1 MTPPRLAVLLLT
13 RLLPVEVHEG
23 LLGDLEEEY
32 RTRVLPARGRRG
44 AHRWFW
50 RQTLAA
56 LPLARLTRPR
66 HTIPTRTGDGIMLAF
81 ASELR
86 LAARRLA
93 RAPGFV
99 AVAALTLALGIGAT
113 TAILSVV
120 NPVLFESLPYPE
132 ADRIVAIGE
141 NDEDGDLGRTG
152 FATFADL
159 RRDSRGL
166 EAVTAMSYWMP
177 VIGGE
182 SEPERVIGQSVTH
195 EFFRVLGVR
204 PMLGRG
210 FLAEEDA
217 PDRNRAVVLSHG
229 LWTRRYGADSSLVG
243 RQVLVGGMPHTVVGV
258 MPRSFES
265 LILPQAVIW
274 RPLGYDAS
282 LSQACRTCRHLSI
295 AGRLHPGISP
305 ADLDRELDVLSARM
319 VQDHPTEYA
328 AAGIRVVGL
337 QKLLVQPVR
346 AALLLL
352 LGAVGIV
359 LVMACTNVANLTLG
373 RSIQREAEFGIR
385 AALGA
390 GRLHVFRQLFA
401 ESLLLA
407 ALGGAGGLGLA
418 WLGVKVLVALGPDS
432 IPRLAA
438 VRVDGEII
446 VVAAMLV
453 LGTALVTGLAPALML
468 RRADVYAAMRQGA
481 AAVTSSRR
489 RTRVRGGLVVAEMAL
504 ALTLMAGAGLLVKS
518 VQRLLRV
525 DPGFEADGLLTL
537 AIQTSGPAYAEEAPV
552 RAVQQRVLEAVRA
565 LPGVKGAGLASQI
578 PLGGNFDGYGVLA
591 RDKPLANPEDAPGA
605 QRYAVSHE
613 FLGTLGIT
621 LRAGR
626 TFQPSDATDAPPVV
640 LVNEALARALWPG
653 EDPIGKEIRIGGPTR
668 PWRRVVGVTA
678 NTRHLSLD
686 AEEPAQFLLPLAQWF
701 FADNPVILVV
711 RAGGEPQALIRTVR
725 EAVWSVDKSLAISDV
740 ATMTERL
747 AGSASQRR
755 FAMLVFQAFAVV
767 AIVMAGAGLYG
778 VLAGS
783 VAERSRELGIRSALG
798 ATRRR
803 LLTLVL
809 SDGLRFALLGVL
821 VGTGGALALSQ
832 FIRGLLFGVS
842 SHDPV
847 TLVSVA
853 MALLLVATAA
863 CLVPAWRAAR
873 ADPVT
878 TLKGG

>member
-1 MTPPRLAVLLLT
+1 MTPPRLAVRLLT
-13 RLLPVEVHEG
+13 RLLPPEVHEG

-32 RTRVLPARGRRG
+32 RARVLPARGRRD
-44 AHRWFW
+44 ARRWFW

-56 LPLARLTRPR
+56 LPLARLARPPR
-66 HTIPTRTGDGIMLAF
+66 ISPTRTGDGTMLAF

-132 ADRIVAIGE
+132 AGRIVAIGE
-141 NDEDGDLGRTG
+141 NDENGGPGTTG

-195 EFFRVLGVR
+195 EFVRVLGVR

-217 PDRNRAVVLSHG
+217 PQRNRAVVLSHG
-229 LWTRRYGADSSLVG
+229 LWTRRYGADSALVG
-243 RQVLVGGMPHTVVGV
+243 RLILVGGIPHTVVGV
-258 MPRSFES
+258 MPASFES

-282 LSQACRTCRHLSI
+282 LGYACRTCRHLRV
-295 AGRLHPGISP
+295 AGRLRAGISP
-305 ADLDRELDVLSARM
+305 ADLDRELDLLSARM

-328 AAGIRVVGL
+328 AAGMRVIGL
-337 QKLLVQPVR
+337 QQLLVRPVQG
-346 AALLLL
+346 ALLLL
-352 LGAVGIV
+352 LGAVAIV

-390 GRLHVFRQLFA
+390 SRMHVVRQLLA

-407 ALGGAGGLGLA
+407 TLGGAGGLGLA
-418 WLGVKVLVALGPDS
+418 WLGVKVLVALGPEA

-438 VRVDGEII
+438 VRIDGEII
-446 VVAAMLV
+446 AVAALLV

-468 RRADVYAAMRQGA
+468 RRADVHAAMRRGA
-481 AAVTSSRR
+481 PAVTSSRR
-489 RTRVRGGLVVAEMAL
+489 RRLVRGGLVVAEMAL
-504 ALTLMAGAGLLVKS
+504 ALTLMAGAGLLVQS
-518 VQRLLRV
+518 VQRLLQV
-525 DPGFEADGLLTL
+525 DPGFDAEGVLTL
-537 AIQTSGPAYAEEAPV
+537 AVQTSGPAYADDAPV
-552 RAVQQRVLEAVRA
+552 RAVQQQVLEAVRA
-565 LPGVKGAGLASQI
+565 LPGVQRAGLASQI
-578 PLGGNFDGYGVLA
+578 PLGGNFDGNGVLA

-605 QRYAVSHE
+605 QRYAVSE
-613 FLGTLGIT
+613 DFLGALGIT

-626 TFQPSDATDAPPVV
+626 TFHPSDATDAPPVA

-653 EDPIGKEIRIGGPTR
+653 EDPIGKEIKVGGPAR
-668 PWRRVVGVTA
+668 PWRQVVGVTA

-686 AEEPAQFLLPLAQWF
+686 AEEPAQFYVPLTQWDY
-701 FADNPVILVV
+701 ADNPVILVV
-711 RAGGEPQALIRTVR
+711 RARGEPQALVR
-725 EAVWSVDKSLAISDV
+725 AVRDAVWSVDKRLAISDV
-740 ATMTERL
+740 ATMSERV
-747 AGSASQRR
+747 AVSASQRR
-755 FAMLVFQAFAVV
+755 FAMLVFQAFALV
-767 AIVMAGAGLYG
+767 AIVLAGAGLYG

-783 VAERSRELGIRSALG
+783 VAERSREMGIRSALG

-809 SDGLRFALLGVL
+809 SDGLKFALLGVL
-821 VGTGGALALSQ
+821 AGTAGALALAR

-842 SHDPV
+842 SHDPL
-847 TLVSVA
+847 TLASVA
-853 MALLLVATAA
+853 LALLLVATAA

>member
-13 RLLPVEVHEG
+13 RLLPAELHES

-32 RTRVLPARGRRG
+32 RTRILPARGRR
-44 AHRWFW
+44 AARRWFW

-56 LPLARLTRPR
+56 LPLARRAGRRPTSQTR
-66 HTIPTRTGDGIMLAF
+66 IGDGIVLAF

-132 ADRIVAIGE
+132 AGRIVAIGE
-141 NDEDGDLGRTG
+141 NGEDGGVSNTG

-166 EAVTAMSYWMP
+166 AAVTAMSYWMP

-195 EFFRVLGVR
+195 EFFRVVGVQ
-204 PMLGRG
+204 PLLGRG

-217 PDRNRAVVLSHG
+217 PQRNRAVVLSHG
-229 LWTRRYGADSSLVG
+229 LWKRRYGADSSLVG
-243 RQVLVGGMPHTVVGV
+243 RQVQVGGIPHTVVGV
-258 MPRSFES
+258 MPAAFES
-265 LILPQAVIW
+265 LILPESVIW

-282 LSQACRTCRHLSI
+282 LGQACRTCRHLRV
-295 AGRLHPGISP
+295 AGRTRTGVSP
-305 ADLDRELDVLSARM
+305 ADLDRELDLISARM
-319 VQDHPTEYA
+319 VQDHPTQYA

-337 QKLLVQPVR
+337 QELLVQPVR
-346 AALLLL
+346 GALLLL

-359 LVMACTNVANLTLG
+359 LVMACTNVANLALG

-390 GRLHVFRQLFA
+390 GRRHVLRHLLA

-407 ALGGAGGLGLA
+407 LLGGAGGMALA

-438 VRVDGEII
+438 VRIDGEII
-446 VVAAMLV
+446 AAAALLV

-468 RRADVYAAMRQGA
+468 RRTDVYAAMRQGA
-481 AAVTSSRR
+481 AAVTSSRKR
-489 RTRVRGGLVVAEMAL
+489 RLVRGGLVVAEMAL

-518 VQRLLRV
+518 VHRLLRV

-537 AIQTSGPAYAEEAPV
+537 AIQTSGPAYADDASV
-552 RAVQQRVLEAVRA
+552 RAVQLRVLEAVRA
-565 LPGVKGAGLASQI
+565 LPGVERAGLASQI
-578 PLGGNFDGYGVLA
+578 PLGGNFDGNGVLA

-613 FLGTLGIT
+613 FLHAIGIA
-621 LRAGR
+621 LRRGR
-626 TFQPSDATDAPPVV
+626 TLQQADAADSPPVA
-640 LVNEALARALWPG
+640 LVNEALARTLWPG
-653 EDPIGKEIRIGGPTR
+653 EDPIGKEIKVGGPAR
-668 PWRRVVGVTA
+668 PWRQVVGVTA
-678 NTRHLSLD
+678 NSRHLSLD
-686 AEEPAQFLLPLAQWF
+686 AEEPAQFFVPLAQWD
-701 FADNPVILVV
+701 FADNPVLLVV
-711 RAGGEPQALIRTVR
+711 RAGGVPSALIRPVR
-725 EAVWSVDKSLAISDV
+725 EAVWSVDRSLAISDV
-740 ATMTERL
+740 ATMSERL

-755 FAMLVFQAFAVV
+755 FAMLVFQAFALV
-767 AIVMAGAGLYG
+767 AIVLAGAGLYG

-809 SDGLRFALLGVL
+809 SDGLQVALLGVL
-821 VGTGGALALSQ
+821 VGTAGALALAR

-847 TLVSVA
+847 TLASVA
-853 MALLLVATAA
+853 LGLLLVAAAA

>member
-1 MTPPRLAVLLLT
+1 MTPPRLAIWLLT
-13 RLLPVEVHEG
+13 RLLPDEIHEA

-32 RTRVLPARGRRG
+32 RTRILPARGRHAAR
-44 AHRWFW
+44 RWFW
-50 RQTLAA
+50 RQTFAA
-56 LPLARLTRPR
+56 LPLARLPRPR
-66 HTIPTRTGDGIMLAF
+66 PITSTRTGDSLVRAF

-86 LAARRLA
+86 FAARRLA

-141 NDEDGDLGRTG
+141 AGKDGGLGNTG

-166 EAVTAMSYWMP
+166 EAITGMSYWMP

-217 PDRNRAVVLSHG
+217 PERNRAVVLSYG

-243 RQVLVGGMPHTVVGV
+243 RQIHVGGIPHTVVGV
-258 MPRSFES
+258 MPAGFES

-282 LSQACRTCRHLSI
+282 LAYACRTCRHLRV
-295 AGRLHPGISP
+295 AGRARPGVSP
-305 ADLDRELDVLSARM
+305 ADLDRELDLLSARM

-328 AAGIRVVGL
+328 AAGIRVVPL
-337 QKLLVQPVR
+337 QELLVQPVES
-346 AALLLL
+346 ALLLL
-352 LGAVGIV
+352 LGAVAIV

-373 RSIQREAEFGIR
+373 RSIQREAEFGVR

-390 GRLHVFRQLFA
+390 GRLHVFRQLLA

-407 ALGGAGGLGLA
+407 SLGGAGGLALA

-438 VRVDGEII
+438 VRIDGEII
-446 VVAAMLV
+446 AVAALLV
-453 LGTALVTGLAPALML
+453 LGAALVTGLAPALML

-489 RTRVRGGLVVAEMAL
+489 RKLVRGGLVVAEMAL

-518 VQRLLRV
+518 VQRLLSV
-525 DPGFEADGLLTL
+525 DPGFAADGLLTL
-537 AIQTSGPAYAEEAPV
+537 AIQTSGPAYADDAPV

-565 LPGVKGAGLASQI
+565 LPGVERAGLASQI
-578 PLGGNFDGYGVLA
+578 PLGGNFDGNGVRA

-605 QRYAVSHE
+605 QWYAVSHE
-613 FLGTLGIT
+613 FLGAIGIT

-626 TFQPSDATDAPPVV
+626 AFQPSDATDAPPVAV
-640 LVNEALARALWPG
+640 VNEALAGRLWPG
-653 EDPIGKEIRIGGPTR
+653 EDPIGKEIKVGGPAR
-668 PWRRVVGVTA
+668 PWRQVVGVTA

-686 AEEPAQFLLPLAQWF
+686 ADEPAQFFVPLAQWD

-711 RAGGEPQALIRTVR
+711 RSSGEPGGLIRAVR

-740 ATMTERL
+740 ATMSERL
-747 AGSASQRR
+747 AGSAAHRR
-755 FAMLVFQAFAVV
+755 FAMLVFQAFALV
-767 AIVMAGAGLYG
+767 AIVLAGAGLYG

-821 VGTGGALALSQ
+821 AGTAGALALSRY
-832 FIRGLLFGVS
+832 IRGLLFGVS

-847 TLVSVA
+847 TLAAVA
-853 MALLLVATAA
+853 LTLLLVATAA
-863 CLVPAWRAAR
+863 CLVPAWRAAQ

>member
-1 MTPPRLAVLLLT
+1 MTPPRLAV
-13 RLLPVEVHEG
+13 RLLARLVSADLREA

-32 RTRVLPARGRRG
+32 RTRILPARGRR
-44 AHRWFW
+44 AARRWFW

-56 LPLARLTRPR
+56 LPLARLARPR
-66 HTIPTRTGDGIMLAF
+66 SLTPTRTGDGIVLAF

-141 NDEDGDLGRTG
+141 DDEDGGPGNTG
-152 FATFADL
+152 FASFADL

-166 EAVTAMSYWMP
+166 DAVTAMSYWMP

-182 SEPERVIGQSVTH
+182 TEPERVIGQSVTH
-195 EFFRVLGVR
+195 EFFRVLGVQ

-217 PDRNRAVVLSHG
+217 PERNRAVVLSYG

-243 RQVLVGGMPHTVVGV
+243 RQIQVGGIPYTVVGV
-258 MPRSFES
+258 MPAGFES

-274 RPLGYDAS
+274 RPLGYDGS
-282 LSQACRTCRHLSI
+282 LPQACRTCRHLRV
-295 AGRLHPGISP
+295 AGRMHAGLSP

-319 VQDHPTEYA
+319 VQDHPTAYA
-328 AAGIRVVGL
+328 AAGIRVVPL
-337 QKLLVQPVR
+337 QELLIQPVES
-346 AALLLL
+346 ALLLL
-352 LGAVGIV
+352 LGAVAIV

-390 GRLHVFRQLFA
+390 GRMHVFRQLLA

-407 ALGGAGGLGLA
+407 SLGGVGGLGLA

-438 VRVDGEII
+438 VRIDGEII
-446 VVAAMLV
+446 AVAALLV
-453 LGTALVTGLAPALML
+453 LGAALVTGLAPALML

-489 RTRVRGGLVVAEMAL
+489 RRLVRSGLVVAEMAL
-504 ALTLMAGAGLLVKS
+504 AVTLMAGAGLLVKS
-518 VQRLLRV
+518 VQRLLWV
-525 DPGFEADGLLTL
+525 DPGFAADGLLTL
-537 AIQTSGPAYAEEAPV
+537 AIQTSGPAYLEDAPV
-552 RAVQQRVLEAVRA
+552 RAVQQRVLDAVRA
-565 LPGVKGAGLASQI
+565 LPGVERAGLASQI
-578 PLGGNFDGYGVLA
+578 PLGGNFDGNGVRA

-613 FLGTLGIT
+613 FLGAMGIS

-626 TFQPSDATDAPPVV
+626 TFQPSDATDAPPVA
-640 LVNEALARALWPG
+640 LVNEALARRLWPG
-653 EDPIGKEIRIGGPTR
+653 EDPIGKEIQVGSPAR
-668 PWRRVVGVTA
+668 PWRQVVGVTA
-678 NTRHLSLD
+678 DTRHLSLD
-686 AEEPAQFLLPLAQWF
+686 ADAPAQFFVPLAQWYY
-701 FADNPVILVV
+701 ADNPVILVV
-711 RAGGEPQALIRTVR
+711 RSAGEPGTLIRAVR

-740 ATMTERL
+740 ATMSERL
-747 AGSASQRR
+747 AGSAAQRR
-755 FAMLVFQAFAVV
+755 FAMLVFQAFALV
-767 AIVMAGAGLYG
+767 AIVLAGAGLYG

-821 VGTGGALALSQ
+821 VGTAGALALSQ
-832 FIRGLLFGVS
+832 YIRGLLFGVS
-842 SHDPV
+842 SHDPL
-847 TLVSVA
+847 TLASVA
-853 MALLLVATAA
+853 LALLLVAITA